1 METQRGAELSVV
13 WRKAG
18 QFLFPKQLWLLGWDS
33 WAGQHNVWAAG
44 SNCQVIN
51 YRIGAAVIIIGHT
64 DRKISA
70 KVELSMNICRWGRVK
85 VLCHWNAN
93 DMWLSIHP
101 YQQIFIERSI
111 FADFFWQCAVRIYLE
126 LGWGEMS
133 GSSMQRA

>member
-1 METQRGAELSVV
+1 METQRGAEGSVV
-13 WRKAG
+13 WRKAR

-70 KVELSMNICRWGRVK
+70 KVELSMNICWWGGVN
-85 VLCHWNAN
+85 VIFHWNVK
-93 DMWLSIHP
+93 DKWLSLNPINK
-101 YQQIFIERSI
+101 YSLKAQFLRIFFSKS
-111 FADFFWQCAVRIYLE
+111 AKPKGFFSPGALT
-126 LGWGEMS
+126 
-133 GSSMQRA
+133 SMDYESFI